1 MICEVNSVMDRLR
14 SKQFKLYAGQ
24 GEGWGFLSEIQMKV
38 AKLFVGDAQNANFA
52 ELGKKWFN
60 PIYVDFG
67 IGRTGAVT
75 DVDGE
80 LEHGE
85 SIIYQGLPKTGGSF
99 SVGFGFSG

>member
-1 MICEVNSVMDRLR
+1 
-14 SKQFKLYAGQ
+14 
-24 GEGWGFLSEIQMKV
+24 MKV

-85 SIIYQGLPKTGGSF
+85 SIIYQGFPKTGGSF
-99 SVGFGFSG
+99 SVGLGFGGQIEKYQNPHDTIFTDATHESSG

>member
-1 MICEVNSVMDRLR
+1 
-14 SKQFKLYAGQ
+14 
-24 GEGWGFLSEIQMKV
+24 MKV

-75 DVDGE
+75 DVAGE